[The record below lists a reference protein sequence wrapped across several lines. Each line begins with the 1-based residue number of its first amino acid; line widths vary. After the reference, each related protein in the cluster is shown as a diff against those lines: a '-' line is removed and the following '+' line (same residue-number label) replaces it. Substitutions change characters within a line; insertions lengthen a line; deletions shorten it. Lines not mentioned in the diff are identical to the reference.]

1 MNCKEAHHLIHGYL
15 DGELDLAAS
24 LQVEEHL
31 KNCPA
36 CACTCDEFKA
46 LRAAILRSAPY
57 FEAPRGL
64 ASQIQTRIRRD
75 VFDQTPS
82 LRWQWLWQSLRVPL
96 ATAAVVLVCL
106 APFVFRQRAAD
117 TLTVEIV
124 SAHVRS
130 LMLNHLTDVA
140 STDQHTVKP
149 WFNGKLD
156 FSPPVKDLA
165 PQGFALVG
173 GRLDYLQ
180 AHPVA
185 ALVYQRRQ
193 HLINLFLWPTTK
205 SGDSAEKAYS
215 ARGYHLL
222 AWTQDNT
229 TCWAVSDLN
238 LKELEEFTRL
248 VRGPGR
254 SR

>member
-1 MNCKEAHHLIHGYL
+1 M
-15 DGELDLAAS
+15 
-24 LQVEEHL
+24 
-31 KNCPA
+31 
-36 CACTCDEFKA
+36 
-46 LRAAILRSAPY
+46 
-57 FEAPRGL
+57 
-64 ASQIQTRIRRD
+64 
-75 VFDQTPS
+75 
-82 LRWQWLWQSLRVPL
+82 
-96 ATAAVVLVCL
+96 
-106 APFVFRQRAAD
+106 
-117 TLTVEIV
+117 
-124 SAHVRS
+124 
-130 LMLNHLTDVA
+130 
-140 STDQHTVKP
+140 
-149 WFNGKLD
+149 
-156 FSPPVKDLA
+156 
-165 PQGFALVG
+165 G

-193 HLINLFLWPTTK
+193 HLINLFLWPDTK